1 MGYRFFT
8 LPDPL
13 AKMGMQDLSTTRPNM
28 RELELK
34 AAELRLAALETAL
47 AGGKGH
53 IPPAFSWADVAVAL
67 FYAGVLQVRP
77 KEPRWSERDRFILSK
92 GHGCLTL
99 YALLADLG
107 FVDAGE
113 LSRFAGRGS
122 LLPGHPDTLIPGV
135 EACSGSLGHGLGV
148 GAGMALA
155 GQLDVAPWR
164 VFVLLG
170 DGECNEGSIWE
181 AAMFAGHQRL
191 HNLIAIVDRNRLGAT
206 DFTENSLSLEPLGAR
221 FRDFGWDVVECDGHS
236 IGSIVDLL
244 QQARARPD
252 GKPFVLIAN
261 TTKGKSVPFM
271 ENSPL
276 WHHRMPKGKEID
288 IARDTLR
295 SIIAGL
301 QGH

>member
-1 MGYRFFT
+1 MMDMPD
-8 LPDPL
+8 LP
-13 AKMGMQDLSTTRPNM
+13 TTRPNL
-28 RELELK
+28 RKLELK

-53 IPPAFSWADVAVAL
+53 IPPAFSWAEIAVAL
-67 FYAGVLQVRP
+67 FYAGVLQIRP
-77 KEPRWSERDRFILSK
+77 TEPRWSERDRFILSK

-99 YALLADLG
+99 YAVLADLG
-107 FVDAGE
+107 YLDAAE
-113 LSRFAGRGS
+113 LSRFAGKGS

-135 EACSGSLGHGLGV
+135 ETCSGSLGHGLGV

-155 GQLDVAPWR
+155 GRLDDAPWR

-191 HNLIAIVDRNRLGAT
+191 HNLVAIVDRNRLGAT
-206 DFTENSLSLEPLGAR
+206 DFTENSLSLEPLAAR
-221 FRDFGWDVVECDGHS
+221 FRDFGWEVLECDGHS
-236 IGSIVDLL
+236 IGVLADQLDK
-244 QQARARPD
+244 ARSRRE
-252 GKPFVLIAN
+252 GKPFALIAN
-261 TTKGKSVPFM
+261 TIKGKSVPFM

-288 IARDTLR
+288 VARDTLR

-301 QGH
+301 QGG